1 MRTVCHWTLI
11 AVIFLSGC
19 SKGPASIA
27 ISDSPMTDVRLM
39 LDAHTKT
46 GHNHPYTM
54 TTGAMVK
61 VLSGIQVEERDT
73 ITGLGFLGSKEGKPA
88 FTHAA
93 IARVV
98 PHLVE
103 ALRKAS
109 PKDLATF
116 YMLVS
121 DGHQSRAVTSGGLF
135 VDGNRLH
142 VILANWRSVPRG
154 GQDYTIA
161 MELDTRD
168 DPLLPIAPFR
178 FSVGFHPTEAW
189 IKSRKLRDDPGF
201 PAYRLAYGDPA
212 KSIVIDL
219 ETLLTHPSADLV
231 APP

>member
-1 MRTVCHWTLI
+1 MGT
-11 AVIFLSGC
+11 
-19 SKGPASIA
+19 ASILTLTA
-27 ISDSPMTDVRLM
+27 ALLLSACYSGPDFIPIYNTRVTDVRLM
-39 LDAHTKT
+39 LDAQTKK

-54 TTGAMVK
+54 TTDAMVK

-73 ITGLGFLGSKEGKPA
+73 ITGIGILGSKEGKPA
-88 FTHAA
+88 FTQAE
-93 IARVV
+93 IAKVG

-103 ALRKAS
+103 ALGKAS

-121 DGHQSRAVTSGGLF
+121 GAHQERAVTSGGIY
-135 VDGNRLH
+135 VEGHRLH
-142 VILANWRSVPRG
+142 VILANWRSIPRG

-168 DPLLPIAPFR
+168 APLLPISPYR
-178 FSVGFHPTEAW
+178 FQVGFHPAEAW
-189 IKSRKLRDDPGF
+189 VKSRSQRDDPGF

-219 ETLLTHPSADLV
+219 DNLLSHPTSNLV
-231 APP
+231 AP